1 MEADHMKSKAIVVYR
16 KILHKAAQNLHNKQ
30 KAEQDNNE
38 TKTKLIKEHTSF
50 SPAEYVSYTV
60 GKMFKEQMKGCGR
73 GKGTDASGFK
83 NIDELE
89 RKAGVK

>member
-1 MEADHMKSKAIVVYR
+1 MEADQMMSKAIVVHR
-16 KILHKAAQNLHNKQ
+16 MILDKAAQNLRDKQ
-30 KAEQDNNE
+30 KAEQYNNE
-38 TKTKLIKEHTSF
+38 AKTKLIKELTSF
-50 SPAEYVSYTV
+50 SPAEHVSYTV
-60 GKMFKEQMKGCGR
+60 GKMFKEQMKGRGR